1 MQRPKNNPGRKK
13 AAAKAPTAK
22 KKLTANTKKAL
33 ELKRQAASKQ
43 PAKQKPSSRTAG
55 KGMRPIPNN
64 EDAPSGALEQE
75 GHRPVL
81 ERSRK
86 VR

>member
-1 MQRPKNNPGRKK
+1 MAKTPSTKEKAKK
-13 AAAKAPTAK
+13 AETEKDKLVSSARRALAMKKDSQAEDEAVPKSTTAH
-22 KKLTANTKKAL
+22 
-33 ELKRQAASKQ
+33 E
-43 PAKQKPSSRTAG
+43 
-55 KGMRPIPNN
+55 GMRPLPNT
-64 EDAPSGALEQE
+64 DIAPSGALEQE

>member
-1 MQRPKNNPGRKK
+1 MNMANPPGKTDKEKK
-13 AAAKAPTAK
+13 AKSAK
-22 KKLTANTKKAL
+22 KDLVKSAREALAMKKA
-33 ELKRQAASKQ
+33 SGNDGNTQ
-43 PAKQKPSSRTAG
+43 PESRTEHD
-55 KGMRPIPNN
+55 GMRPIPNTGI
-64 EDAPSGALEQE
+64 APSGALEQE

>member
-1 MQRPKNNPGRKK
+1 MQRPKSDSGRKK
-13 AAAKAPTAK
+13 AATKASTAK
-22 KKLTANTKKAL
+22 KKLMANTKKAL
-33 ELKRQAASKQ
+33 ELKRRAASKQ
-43 PAKQKPSSRTAG
+43 PAKRPSSKTAG

-64 EDAPSGALEQE
+64 EGAPSGALEQE
-75 GHRPVL
+75 GQRPVL